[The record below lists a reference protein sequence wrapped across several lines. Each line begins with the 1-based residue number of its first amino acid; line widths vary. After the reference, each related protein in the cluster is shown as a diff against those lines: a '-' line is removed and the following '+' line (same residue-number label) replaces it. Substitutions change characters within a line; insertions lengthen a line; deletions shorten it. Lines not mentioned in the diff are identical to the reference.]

1 LTPKICVSILP
12 YNLTDALKMLTK
24 AELLGAD
31 FIEVRLDELD
41 MDCDLNVLVANR
53 KVPLIATDKAV
64 RESIEHRFLA
74 LNAAKSGFPYV
85 DLDLITPRLSE
96 LVREVKGSGAKCV
109 ISFHDVKGTP
119 ALPKLLETLQKQIQA
134 GADVC
139 KIATTATQMQ
149 DNLTLLQFTSEVSA
163 QAKVVCFGMGDF
175 GRTSRLLS
183 PIFGGLFTFAAL
195 DVGGET
201 APGQMSLQEMRLAYE
216 LLRLN

>member
-12 YNLTDALKMLTK
+12 YNLTDALKMLVK

-31 FIEVRLDELD
+31 LIEVRLDALD
-41 MDCDLNVLVANR
+41 MDCDLAVLAADR

-85 DLDLITPRLSE
+85 DLDLATPRLSE
-96 LVREVKGSGAKCV
+96 LVKEVKSSGAKCI
-109 ISFHDVKGTP
+109 ISFHDNKGTP
-119 ALPKLLETLQKQIQA
+119 ALIQMQETLQKQIQA

-139 KIATTATQMQ
+139 KIVATVTQMQ
-149 DNLTLLQFTSEVSA
+149 DNLTLMQFTSEASM
-163 QAKVVCFGMGDF
+163 QAKLVCFGMGEL

-183 PIFGGLFTFAAL
+183 PVFGGFFTFAAL
-195 DVGGET
+195 EAGGET
-201 APGQMSLQEMRLAYE
+201 APGQMMLQDMRLAYE
-216 LLRLN
+216 LLRIK